1 MQEAG
6 DEIGFAKDYRHN
18 ETDVKSREFLHH
30 RRR

>member
-18 ETDVKSREFLHH
+18 ETDVKSREFLYH
-30 RRR
+30 RRG